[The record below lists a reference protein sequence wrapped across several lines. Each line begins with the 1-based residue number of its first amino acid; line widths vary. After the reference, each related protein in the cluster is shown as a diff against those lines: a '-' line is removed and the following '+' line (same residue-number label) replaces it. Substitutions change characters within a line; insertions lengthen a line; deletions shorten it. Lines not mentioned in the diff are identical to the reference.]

1 MKGKEVKIGLSV
13 IGVLLCVFGVV
24 LFTRLRDGDA
34 APRIAAKQ
42 TAKAK
47 DGAKK
52 KNSETAKTE
61 KHLLP
66 RSEKPATSSRGGPS
80 LRLEVPAERRSF
92 ANSDGN
98 EPEQDGAEAS
108 SRSAKLSALA
118 GPFGQEGAAEDEP
131 AESVDRYGRR
141 YGLAND
147 VAAGDVAAGDVAAGD
162 AEAGDSGGR
171 DSEEPPDAT
180 VADEMPAEGRAGDET
195 AADPADA
202 AQLAG
207 DDEPPGEETARGA
220 ALSLGAGR
228 NARHGQP
235 ADGYRSL
242 EDETAEEA
250 AADAADDPFPSASPA
265 PFAVRGPAQ
274 GGSLRTSAA
283 EVQLAPIGETAE
295 ETLAGDGPLARS
307 AGEAAPSGAY
317 VVQATNDSFAK
328 ISKKVYGTEGY
339 FKALHEYNREQ
350 YPNPDLID
358 IGDEIAVPDVAV
370 LQQAYPGL
378 CPKPRNAP
386 AEPRGGAM
394 RLASR
399 GSSARGG
406 RPYLVAEGDTLFD
419 IAKREL
425 GKASRWKEIY
435 DLNQDQL
442 GEDFNYL
449 SPGMELSLPGK
460 GDKPD
465 PVADRPQ
472 LDRRR
477 R

>member
-24 LFTRLRDGDA
+24 LFTRLRDGDMS
-34 APRIAAKQ
+34 PKIAAKQ

-52 KNSETAKTE
+52 KNSETTKTQE
-61 KHLLP
+61 HLLP

-92 ANSDGN
+92 ANSGPT
-98 EPEQDGAEAS
+98 EPERDGAEAS

-118 GPFGQEGAAEDEP
+118 GPFGQDGAAEDEP

-141 YGLAND
+141 YGLADD
-147 VAAGDVAAGDVAAGD
+147 VEAGD
-162 AEAGDSGGR
+162 AAAGDSGGR
-171 DSEEPPDAT
+171 YSEEPGGAT
-180 VADEMPAEGRAGDET
+180 VADEMPANGLAGDET
-195 AADPADA
+195 AAEPTDE
-202 AQLAG
+202 AQVAG
-207 DDEPPGEETARGA
+207 DDEPPGDQTAGDEAAGGA

-228 NARHGQP
+228 NVRFGQP
-235 ADGYRSL
+235 ADGYRTV
-242 EDETAEEA
+242 EDETAEES

-265 PFAVRGPAQ
+265 PFAIRGPAQ
-274 GGSLRTSAA
+274 GGSLKTSSA
-283 EVQLAPIGETAE
+283 EVQLAPIDETAE
-295 ETLAGDGPLARS
+295 ETLAADESLARP
-307 AGEAAPSGAY
+307 AGEAAASGAY
-317 VVQATNDSFAK
+317 VVQSPNDSFAA

-339 FKALHEYNREQ
+339 FKALHEYNREH
-350 YPNPDLID
+350 YPNPNLID

-378 CPKPRNAP
+378 CPKPRNAL
-386 AEPRGGAM
+386 AGSRGGAM

-399 GSSARGG
+399 ANSASARGG

-449 SPGMELSLPGK
+449 SPGTELLLPGK

-465 PVADRPQ
+465 PVADAPLR
-472 LDRRR
+472 DRRR